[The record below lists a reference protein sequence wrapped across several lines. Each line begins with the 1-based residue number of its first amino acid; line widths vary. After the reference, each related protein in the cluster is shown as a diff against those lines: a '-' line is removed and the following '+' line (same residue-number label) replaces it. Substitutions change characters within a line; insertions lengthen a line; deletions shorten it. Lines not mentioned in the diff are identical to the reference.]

1 LEEQEK
7 KRERSA
13 AFIYTRWQRD
23 TNPEPAWPTK
33 LLNLR
38 RRVKEKLGRER
49 QVKRNIQIWMKL

>member
-7 KRERSA
+7 KREMSA
-13 AFIYTRWQRD
+13 AFIYTRWQRY
-23 TNPEPAWPTK
+23 TNPEPAWSTK